1 MFRLILILTVVVC
14 ISCNLK
20 NNKQSIKRKDF
31 TQNNS
36 KFIDYY
42 TYDLDTGLVIFLWN
56 DTLEDYDVSIEEY
69 TSLATEKEILLKLMK
84 DMLED
89 NIWYKEKLLNIN
101 RREKEFDKYIKE
113 ILIEEG
119 QRYGNL
125 SDSKEL
131 WYIEQTDIRY
141 YDSLLRIYPIKKQ
154 TLRILE

>member
-1 MFRLILILTVVVC
+1 MKLLNF
-14 ISCNLK
+14 
-20 NNKQSIKRKDF
+20 
-31 TQNNS
+31 
-36 KFIDYY
+36 
-42 TYDLDTGLVIFLWN
+42 
-56 DTLEDYDVSIEEY
+56 DVSIEEY